1 MSPDG
6 GVLTIRTQIGVAAS
20 GHGHI
25 EIMVSD
31 TGPGIPDEV
40 RSRIFEP
47 FVTTKS
53 QGTGLG
59 LAFSKR
65 IVTAHRG
72 TITLE
77 SYIGGT
83 IFHIVLPISEGEPD
97 ESDSPDR

>member
-1 MSPDG
+1 MRS
-6 GVLTIRTQIGVAAS
+6 QIGATVS
-20 GHGHI
+20 GHGQI

-31 TGPGIPDEV
+31 TGPGIPDEIHT
-40 RSRIFEP
+40 RIFEP

-59 LAFSKR
+59 LAFTKR

-77 SYIGGT
+77 TYVGGT
-83 IFHIVLPISEGEPD
+83 IFHILLPISKGAPD
-97 ESDSPDR
+97 ESDSADS